1 MKNNEVIDARYAAQ
15 FEAEGIIKLMVHV
28 NTQEEAAL
36 LIYANKNF
44 KQDILD
50 TPPKPIDTNT
60 TRAGG
65 LTRQFYIKDLRWTI
79 EGVFG
84 EVTDKKSAKR
94 LTKALINFYLK
105 D

>member
-1 MKNNEVIDARYAAQ
+1 MKNNEEIYARYATQ
-15 FEAEGIIKLMVHV
+15 FEAEGIVELIAQV

-36 LIYANKNF
+36 LIYTNKNF

-50 TPPKPIDTNT
+50 TPPKPINTNAA
-60 TRAGG
+60 RAGG
-65 LTRQFYIKDLRWTI
+65 MTRQFYIKDLRWTI